1 MGVKFFNNLEL
12 EQASHVQFKTAAGAN
27 AGKIEQS
34 GDDLLLT
41 NATGD
46 ILLGSGSADVNIG
59 DGTNTVDIRF
69 EQSMAIFADSS
80 STRTL
85 TLGGVNTNVV
95 VESPTLNTPTISGD
109 ISISGATS
117 VSSTLTFSGSNSF
130 IVFDYEPPNDTGMY
144 SNTVPLLK
152 IDRNGNQ
159 QTILQ
164 RDSEFG
170 ALTFGI
176 DDTVFISAGDTK
188 SVVRANTNFIAE
200 QVILAAEGG
209 MFVIGFP
216 NNDTT
221 WSNRNTFRFSSDSST
236 ASDNGLYLGS
246 QGGSQ
251 FMDINRNMLN
261 IQTIN
266 CNNIVATS
274 HLKSQGGQLLIY
286 DTDDNTKIH
295 VTAKSNA
302 TEGVLKVNNGVNF
315 GLIARGVAN
324 TPRLGAFHNG
334 SLRIYGFTSADGTD
348 GADDHEL
355 AMFDFANNKFQLN
368 GSGGFVLADTSSG
381 TNQTTLTSFNNGGN
395 SRMKIK
401 GGNFIHTVAFE
412 TSKNDFEYAEL
423 ISSYNGSD
431 SKLTLKKSNSDTTST
446 ASTVVLNTNVT
457 TLNNLTASGGTVLLT
472 NLPTSDPNNAGQL
485 WNEEGT
491 LKISLG

>member
-12 EQASHVQFKTAAGAN
+12 EQANHVQFKTAAGAN

-59 DGTNTVDIRF
+59 DGTNAVDIRF

-85 TLGGVNTNVV
+85 TLGGSNTNVV
-95 VESPTLNTPTISGD
+95 VESPTLNTPTIASA
-109 ISISGATS
+109 ATIDA
-117 VSSTLTFSGSNSF
+117 TLTFTGANSF
-130 IVFDYEPPNDTGMY
+130 IVFDYEPPSDTGMY

-188 SVVRANTNFIAE
+188 SVVRANTNFVAE

-209 MFVIGFP
+209 LFVFGFP

-221 WSNRNTFRFSSDSST
+221 WSNRNTFRFRSDSST
-236 ASDNGLYLGS
+236 ASDNGLYLGDS
-246 QGGSQ
+246 SNGVQ

-302 TEGVLKVNNGVNF
+302 TEGVLKVNNGTNF
-315 GLIARGVAN
+315 GLIARGIAN
-324 TPRLGAFHNG
+324 TPRIGAFHNG
-334 SLRIYGFTSADGTD
+334 SLRIYGFTNADGSD
-348 GADDHEL
+348 GASDHNL
-355 AMFDFANNKFQLN
+355 ATFDFANDRF
-368 GSGGFVLADTSSG
+368 DI
-381 TNQTTLTSFNNGGN
+381 NGGL
-395 SRMKIK
+395 R
-401 GGNFIHTVAFE
+401 AF
-412 TSKNDFEYAEL
+412 
-423 ISSYNGSD
+423 
-431 SKLTLKKSNSDTTST
+431 
-446 ASTVVLNTNVT
+446 
-457 TLNNLTASGGTVLLT
+457 GGTVILS

-485 WNEEGT
+485 WNDSGT
-491 LKISLG
+491 LKISAG

>member
-85 TLGGVNTNVV
+85 TLGGINTNVV
-95 VESPTLNTPTISGD
+95 IESPTLNTPTI
-109 ISISGATS
+109 ATAGT
-117 VSSTLTFSGSNSF
+117 VNNTLTFTGSSGF
-130 IVFDYEPPNDTGMY
+130 ILFDYEPPSDTGMY
-144 SNTVPLLK
+144 SNAVPLLK
-152 IDRNGNQ
+152 IDRNGTP

-164 RDSEFG
+164 RDSEMG
-170 ALTFGI
+170 ALTLGI
-176 DDTVFISAGDTK
+176 DDTVAICAGDTRTN
-188 SVVRANTNFIAE
+188 VRANMNFVGE
-200 QVILAAEGG
+200 QVIFAAESG
-209 MFVIGFP
+209 FYAFGFP
-216 NNDTT
+216 GNDTT
-221 WSNRNTFRFSSDSST
+221 WSNRNVFRFKSDSTT
-236 ASDNGLYLGS
+236 ASENGLYIGDGTTNGFQLTDLNRNLTVASVTSSGHLKA
-246 QGGSQ
+246 QGGG
-251 FMDINRNMLN
+251 N
-261 IQTIN
+261 
-266 CNNIVATS
+266 VYV
-274 HLKSQGGQLLIY
+274 Y
-286 DTDDNTKIH
+286 DDDDNTKIH
-295 VTAKSNA
+295 CNLESNA
-302 TEGVLKVNNGVNF
+302 TEGVLRVNNGSNF

-324 TPRLGAFHNG
+324 TPRIGAFHNG
-334 SLRIYGFTSADGTD
+334 SLRIYGFTNSNGSD

-355 AMFDFANNKFQLN
+355 AMFDFANNKFILN
-368 GSGGFVLADTSSG
+368 GDNGIVLAGTSSG
-381 TNQTTLTSFNNGGN
+381 TNQTTLNSSNNGGN

-401 GGNFIHTVAFE
+401 GGNFIHSVAFE

-423 ISSYNGSD
+423 MSSYNGSD
-431 SKLTLKKSNSDTTST
+431 TKLTLKKSNSDTTST

-485 WNEEGT
+485 WNDSGT
-491 LKISLG
+491 LKISAG

>member
-12 EQASHVQFKTAAGAN
+12 EQASHVHFKTAAGAN

-59 DGTNTVDIRF
+59 DGTNNVDIRF

-80 STRTL
+80 STKTL

-95 VESPTLNTPTISGD
+95 VESPTLNTPTI
-109 ISISGATS
+109 ATAATMNN
-117 VSSTLTFSGSNSF
+117 TLTFTTSQGF
-130 IVFDYEPPNDTGMY
+130 ILFDHEPAGDTGMY
-144 SNTVPLLK
+144 TNTVPLLK
-152 IDRNGNQ
+152 IDRNGSP

-188 SVVRANTNFIAE
+188 SVVRANTNFVAE

-209 MFVIGFP
+209 FFAFGFP

-221 WSNRNTFRFSSDSST
+221 WSNRNTFRFRSDSTT
-236 ASDNGLYLGS
+236 ASENGLYLGDS
-246 QGGSQ
+246 SNGTI
-251 FMDINRNMLN
+251 FMDVNRNMYN
-261 IQTIN
+261 IGTLA
-266 CNNIVATS
+266 VTGDATF
-274 HLKSQGGQLLIY
+274 
-286 DTDDNTKIH
+286 T
-295 VTAKSNA
+295 
-302 TEGVLKVNNGVNF
+302 NGVYVN
-315 GLIARGVAN
+315 
-324 TPRLGAFHNG
+324 HN
-334 SLRIYGFTSADGTD
+334 DGIQ
-348 GADDHEL
+348 L
-355 AMFDFANNKFQLN
+355 AA
-368 GSGGFVLADTSSG
+368 SGNAS
-381 TNQTTLTSFNNGGN
+381 TTRTFLTSFDGGGN

-401 GGNFIHTVAFE
+401 GGNFIHSLRLE
-412 TSKNDFEYAEL
+412 TSKNDFQYVDFN
-423 ISSYNGSD
+423 SSYNGSD
-431 SKLTLKKSNSDTTST
+431 TTLNLHKSNSDTTAT
-446 ASTVVLNTNVT
+446 ASTVTVSTGTT

-472 NLPTSDPNNAGQL
+472 NLPTSDPGNAGQL
-485 WNEEGT
+485 WNDEGT

>member
-95 VESPTLNTPTISGD
+95 IESPTLNTPTI
-109 ISISGATS
+109 ATAATMNN
-117 VSSTLTFSGSNSF
+117 TLTFTTSQGF
-130 IVFDYEPPNDTGMY
+130 ILFDHEPAGDTGMY

-152 IDRNGNQ
+152 IDRNGTP

-164 RDSEFG
+164 RDSEMG

-176 DDTVFISAGDTK
+176 DDTVAICAGDTRTN
-188 SVVRANTNFIAE
+188 VRANVNFVAE

-209 MFVIGFP
+209 FFAFGFP

-221 WSNRNTFRFSSDSST
+221 WSNRNTFRFRSDSST

-302 TEGVLKVNNGVNF
+302 TEGVLKVNNGANF
-315 GLIARGVAN
+315 GLIARGVGN

-368 GSGGFVLADTSSG
+368 GDGGIVLAGTSSG
-381 TNQTTLTSFNNGGN
+381 TNQTTLNSSNNGGN

-401 GGNFIHTVAFE
+401 GGNFIHSVAFE

-423 ISSYNGSD
+423 MSSYNGSD
-431 SKLTLKKSNSDTTST
+431 TKLTLKKSNSDTTST

-485 WNEEGT
+485 WNDSGT
-491 LKISLG
+491 LKISAG

>member
-59 DGTNTVDIRF
+59 DGTNNVDIRF

-85 TLGGVNTNVV
+85 TLGGLNTNVV
-95 VESPTLNTPTISGD
+95 VESPTLNTPTIASA
-109 ISISGATS
+109 ATIDT
-117 VSSTLTFSGSNSF
+117 TLTFTGANSF
-130 IVFDYEPPNDTGMY
+130 IMFDYEPPSDTGMY
-144 SNTVPLLK
+144 TNPVPLLK
-152 IDRNGNQ
+152 IDRNGSP

-164 RDSEFG
+164 RDSEMG
-170 ALTFGI
+170 ALTLGI
-176 DDTVFISAGDTK
+176 DDTVAICAGDTRTN
-188 SVVRANTNFIAE
+188 VRANVNFVAE

-209 MFVIGFP
+209 FFAFGFP

-221 WSNRNTFRFSSDSST
+221 WSNRNTFRFRSDSTT
-236 ASDNGLYLGS
+236 ASENGLYLGDS
-246 QGGSQ
+246 SNGTI
-251 FMDINRNMLN
+251 FMDVNRNMYN
-261 IQTIN
+261 IGTLA
-266 CNNIVATS
+266 VTGDATF
-274 HLKSQGGQLLIY
+274 
-286 DTDDNTKIH
+286 T
-295 VTAKSNA
+295 
-302 TEGVLKVNNGVNF
+302 NGVYVN
-315 GLIARGVAN
+315 
-324 TPRLGAFHNG
+324 HN
-334 SLRIYGFTSADGTD
+334 DGIQ
-348 GADDHEL
+348 L
-355 AMFDFANNKFQLN
+355 AA
-368 GSGGFVLADTSSG
+368 SGNAS
-381 TNQTTLTSFNNGGN
+381 TTRTFLTSFNNGGN

-446 ASTVVLNTNVT
+446 ASTVVLNTGVT
-457 TLNNLTASGGTVLLT
+457 MLINLTASGGTVLLT

-485 WNEEGT
+485 WNDSGT
-491 LKISLG
+491 LKISAG

>member
-12 EQASHVQFKTAAGAN
+12 EQANHVQFKTAAGAN

-59 DGTNTVDIRF
+59 DGTNAVDIRF

-95 VESPTLNTPTISGD
+95 IESPTLNTPTIASAG
-109 ISISGATS
+109 T
-117 VSSTLTFSGSNSF
+117 VNNTLTFTGSSGF
-130 IVFDYEPPNDTGMY
+130 ILFDYEPPSDTGMY
-144 SNTVPLLK
+144 SSGNVVPLLK
-152 IDRNGNQ
+152 IDRNGTP

-164 RDSEFG
+164 RDSEMG
-170 ALTFGI
+170 ALTLGI
-176 DDTVFISAGDTK
+176 DDTLFLSAGDTK
-188 SVVRANTNFIAE
+188 SVVRANMNFVGE
-200 QVILAAEGG
+200 QVILAAESG
-209 MFVIGFP
+209 FYAFGFP

-221 WSNRNTFRFSSDSST
+221 WSNRNVFRFRSDSTT
-236 ASDNGLYLGS
+236 ASENGLYIGDGTTTGFQLTDLNRNLTVASVTSSGHLKA
-246 QGGSQ
+246 QGGG
-251 FMDINRNMLN
+251 N
-261 IQTIN
+261 
-266 CNNIVATS
+266 VYV
-274 HLKSQGGQLLIY
+274 Y
-286 DTDDNTKIH
+286 DDDDNTKIH
-295 VTAKSNA
+295 SALESNA
-302 TEGVLKVNNGVNF
+302 TEGVLRISNGSNF
-315 GLIARGVAN
+315 GFMVRGVSN
-324 TPRLGAFHNG
+324 TPRIGAYHGG
-334 SLRIYGFTSADGTD
+334 SLRIYGFTNSNTSD

-368 GSGGFVLADTSSG
+368 GDGGIVLAGTSSG
-381 TNQTTLTSFNNGGN
+381 TNQTTLTSFNSGGN

-401 GGNFIHTVAFE
+401 GGNFIHDVAFE

-431 SKLTLKKSNSDTTST
+431 TKLILKKSNSDTTST
-446 ASTVVLNTNVT
+446 ASTVTLNTGVT

-485 WNEEGT
+485 WNDSGT
-491 LKISLG
+491 LKISAG

>member
-12 EQASHVQFKTAAGAN
+12 EQANHVQFKTAAGAN

-95 VESPTLNTPTISGD
+95 VESPTLNTPTIASA
-109 ISISGATS
+109 ATIDT
-117 VSSTLTFSGSNSF
+117 TLTFTGANSF
-130 IVFDYEPPNDTGMY
+130 IMFDYEPPNDTGMY
-144 SNTVPLLK
+144 TNPVPLLK
-152 IDRNGNQ
+152 IDRNGSP

-164 RDSEFG
+164 RDSEMG

-176 DDTVFISAGDTK
+176 DDTVAICAGDTRTN
-188 SVVRANTNFIAE
+188 VRANTNFVAE
-200 QVILAAEGG
+200 QIILAAEGG
-209 MFVIGFP
+209 FFAFGFP

-221 WSNRNTFRFSSDSST
+221 WSNRNTFRFRSDSST
-236 ASDNGLYLGS
+236 ASDNGLYLGDS
-246 QGGSQ
+246 SNGVQ

-266 CNNIVATS
+266 CNNIVTS
-274 HLKSQGGQLLIY
+274 GGHVKIQGSGKLFVY

-295 VTAKSNA
+295 VEAKSNS
-302 TEGVLKVNNGVNF
+302 TEGVLKVNNGTNF
-315 GLIARGVAN
+315 GLIARGIAN

-334 SLRIYGFTSADGTD
+334 SLRIYGFTSSDGTD

-355 AMFDFANNKFQLN
+355 AMFDFANNKFILN
-368 GSGGFVLADTSSG
+368 GDNGIVLAGTSSG
-381 TNQTTLTSFNNGGN
+381 TNQTTLNSSNNGGN

-401 GGNFIHTVAFE
+401 GGNFIHSVAFE

-423 ISSYNGSD
+423 MSSYNGSD
-431 SKLTLKKSNSDTTST
+431 TKLTLKKSNSDTTST

-485 WNEEGT
+485 WNDSGT
-491 LKISLG
+491 LKISAG

>member
-59 DGTNTVDIRF
+59 DGTNNVDIRF

-95 VESPTLNTPTISGD
+95 AESPPLNTPTIA
-109 ISISGATS
+109 GAAS
-117 VSSTLTFSGSNSF
+117 MNNTLTFTTSQGF
-130 IVFDYEPPNDTGMY
+130 ILFDYEPSGDTGMY

-152 IDRNGNQ
+152 IDRNGSP

-164 RDSEFG
+164 RDSEMG
-170 ALTFGI
+170 ALTLGI
-176 DDTVFISAGDTK
+176 DDTVAICAGDTRTN
-188 SVVRANTNFIAE
+188 VRANMNFVGE
-200 QVILAAEGG
+200 QVILAAESG
-209 MFVIGFP
+209 FYAFGFP

-221 WSNRNTFRFSSDSST
+221 WSNRNVFRFRSDSAT
-236 ASDNGLYLGS
+236 ASENGLYIGD
-246 QGGSQ
+246 GTTTGFQ
-251 FMDINRNMLN
+251 FTDLNRNL
-261 IQTIN
+261 T
-266 CNNIVATS
+266 VASVTS
-274 HLKSQGGQLLIY
+274 SGHLKAQSNGKLLIY

-295 VTAKSNA
+295 VEAKSNS
-302 TEGVLKVNNGVNF
+302 TEGVLKVFNGANF
-315 GLIARGVAN
+315 GFVARGISN
-324 TPRLGAFHNG
+324 TPRIGAFHNG
-334 SLRIYGFTSADGTD
+334 SLRVYGFTNADGSD

-368 GSGGFVLADTSSG
+368 GDGGIVLAGTSSG
-381 TNQTTLTSFNNGGN
+381 TNQTTLTSFNSGGN

-412 TSKNDFEYAEL
+412 TSKNDFEYAL
-423 ISSYNGSD
+423 LTSSYNGSD
-431 SKLTLKKSNSDTTST
+431 TKFRLKKSNSDTTATS
-446 ASTVVLNTNVT
+446 SNVELNTNVT
-457 TLNNLTASGGTVLLT
+457 TLNNLTASGNTVILS
-472 NLPTSDPNNAGQL
+472 NLPTSDPGNEGQL

>member
-59 DGTNTVDIRF
+59 DGTNNVDIRF

-95 VESPTLNTPTISGD
+95 VESPTLNTPTISGN
-109 ISISGATS
+109 ISINGTASMNN
-117 VSSTLTFSGSNSF
+117 TLTFTTANGY
-130 IVFDYEPPNDTGMY
+130 ILFDHEPSNDTGMY
-144 SNTVPLLK
+144 TNTVPLLK

-170 ALTFGI
+170 ALTLGI
-176 DDTVFISAGDTK
+176 DDTLFLSAGDTK
-188 SVVRANTNFIAE
+188 SVVRANTNFTAE

-209 MFVIGFP
+209 FFAFGFP

-221 WSNRNTFRFSSDSST
+221 WSNRNTFRFRSDSNT
-236 ASDNGLYLGS
+236 ASENGLYLGDS
-246 QGGSQ
+246 SNGTI
-251 FMDINRNMLN
+251 FMDINRNLS
-261 IQTIN
+261 
-266 CNNIVATS
+266 VVSVTS
-274 HLKSQGGQLLIY
+274 AGHIKAQAGGNVYVY
-286 DTDDNTKIH
+286 DDDDNTKIH
-295 VTAKSNA
+295 SSLESNA
-302 TEGVLKVNNGVNF
+302 TEGVLKISNGANF

-324 TPRLGAFHNG
+324 APRLGAFHGG
-334 SLRIYGFTSADGTD
+334 SLRIYGFTNSNGTD

-368 GSGGFVLADTSSG
+368 GSGGFVLADTTSG

-431 SKLTLKKSNSDTTST
+431 SKFRLKKSNSDTTST
-446 ASTVVLNTNVT
+446 ASTVTLNTGVT

-485 WNEEGT
+485 WNDSGT
-491 LKISLG
+491 LKISAG

>member
-95 VESPTLNTPTISGD
+95 VESPTLNTPTISGN
-109 ISISGATS
+109 ISINGSAS
-117 VSSTLTFSGSNSF
+117 MNNTLTFTTANGY
-130 IVFDYEPPNDTGMY
+130 ILFDYEPPSDTGMY

-170 ALTFGI
+170 ALTLGI
-176 DDTVFISAGDTK
+176 DDTLFLSAGDTK
-188 SVVRANTNFIAE
+188 SVVRANMNFVGE
-200 QVILAAEGG
+200 QVILASESGFYA
-209 MFVIGFP
+209 FGFP

-221 WSNRNTFRFSSDSST
+221 WSNRNVFRFKSDSST
-236 ASDNGLYLGS
+236 ASENGLYIGDGTTNGFQLTDLSRNLTVASVTSSGHLKA
-246 QGGSQ
+246 QGGG
-251 FMDINRNMLN
+251 N
-261 IQTIN
+261 
-266 CNNIVATS
+266 VYV
-274 HLKSQGGQLLIY
+274 Y
-286 DTDDNTKIH
+286 DDDDNTKIH
-295 VTAKSNA
+295 CNLESNA
-302 TEGVLKVNNGVNF
+302 TEGVLRVNNGSNF
-315 GLIARGVAN
+315 GLIARGITN
-324 TPRLGAFHNG
+324 HPRIGAFHNG
-334 SLRIYGFTSADGTD
+334 SLRIYGFTNSNGSD
-348 GADDHEL
+348 GASDHNL
-355 AMFDFANNKFQLN
+355 ATFDFANDRL
-368 GSGGFVLADTSSG
+368 DI
-381 TNQTTLTSFNNGGN
+381 NGGL
-395 SRMKIK
+395 RTF
-401 GGNFIHTVAFE
+401 G
-412 TSKNDFEYAEL
+412 
-423 ISSYNGSD
+423 
-431 SKLTLKKSNSDTTST
+431 
-446 ASTVVLNTNVT
+446 STVIL
-457 TLNNLTASGGTVLLT
+457 S
-472 NLPTSDPNNAGQL
+472 NLPTSDPGNEGQL
-485 WNEEGT
+485 WNDEGT

>member
-95 VESPTLNTPTISGD
+95 VESPTLNAPTI
-109 ISISGATS
+109 ATAGT
-117 VSSTLTFSGSNSF
+117 VNNTLTFTGSSSF
-130 IVFDYEPPNDTGMY
+130 ILFDYEPPGDTGMY
-144 SNTVPLLK
+144 SNPVPLLK
-152 IDRNGNQ
+152 IDRNGSP

-164 RDSEFG
+164 RDSEMG

-176 DDTVFISAGDTK
+176 DDTVAICAGDTRTN
-188 SVVRANTNFIAE
+188 VRANVNFVAE

-209 MFVIGFP
+209 FFAFGFP

-221 WSNRNTFRFSSDSST
+221 WSNRNTFRFRSDSTT

-302 TEGVLKVNNGVNF
+302 TEGVLKVNNGTNF
-315 GLIARGVAN
+315 GLIARGIGN

-368 GSGGFVLADTSSG
+368 GDGGIVLAGTSSG
-381 TNQTTLTSFNNGGN
+381 TNQTTLTSFNSGGN

-401 GGNFIHTVAFE
+401 GGNFIHDVAFE

-431 SKLTLKKSNSDTTST
+431 TKFILKKSNSDTTST
-446 ASTVVLNTNVT
+446 ASTVQLNTGT
-457 TLNNLTASGGTVLLT
+457 TILNNLTASGGTVILS

-485 WNEEGT
+485 WNDSGT
-491 LKISLG
+491 LKISAG